1 VIIFVQKI
9 MGRKLEVKLS
19 TKQREELETGYRTG
33 KSHAFRQRC
42 RMVLLKSEGRFSKDI
57 AEVVGVQSQT
67 QINTWVRRYK
77 TGYESQGIQVLHNQ
91 VGQGRKQKLDKVLD
105 EAAVRRR
112 VGEDRQRLSKAKEL
126 LETDLDRKFSLKTL
140 KRFLKNLSA
149 DSNASD

>member
-1 VIIFVQKI
+1 
-9 MGRKLEVKLS
+9 MGRKLEVNLS
-19 TKQREELETGYRTG
+19 ANQREELEIGYRTG

-57 AEVVGVQSQT
+57 AQIVGIQSQI

-77 TGYESQGIQVLHNQ
+77 TGYESEGIQVLHNQ
-91 VGQGRKQKLDKVLD
+91 SGQGRKQKLDRVRD

-112 VGEDRQRLSKAKEL
+112 VTEDRQRLSKAKEL
-126 LETDLDRKFSLKTL
+126 LEADLNQKFSLKTL